1 MAVQEMRDILY
12 ENFENYRQGITW
24 DENRR
29 RPFEALGGN
38 APVIHNVVNANV
50 RQLPIY
56 LANGGKVNIDTV
68 EDLVG
73 LQNSIKAAHNGLQ
86 RLKKYIMSRSNA
98 ERFVYQRCLGWGGF
112 GLATVFDVRDED
124 GQRIR
129 GVVVKM
135 LLDNDEKLLKEEI
148 DACMS
153 LLHLYT
159 TSLMM
164 HIHAR
169 SEHILQLAEADREL
183 LDEEEDPP
191 VEAAVA
197 RRRRRRADYEIR
209 RRPRK
214 PVIPM
219 IMLELLEN
227 GDLSHFIVKVRER
240 YDTIPNRVLWRFF
253 LCLVR
258 MCIGLT
264 YPPDRREEYNGLPG
278 PIKETVPD
286 PLKRNPSRIV
296 HFDIDPK
303 NVLIG
308 DFVGDNH
315 EVTPLL
321 KLGDFG
327 LATEVADN
335 GTNP

>member
-1 MAVQEMRDILY
+1 MPMRFRRSLLSIFTNFAPITIIALDFPLLDTFQTHLSSRGRGPKHTVEMAVQEMRDILY

-164 HIHAR
+164 H
-169 SEHILQLAEADREL
+169 
-183 LDEEEDPP
+183 
-191 VEAAVA
+191 
-197 RRRRRRADYEIR
+197 
-209 RRPRK
+209 
-214 PVIPM
+214 
-219 IMLELLEN
+219 
-227 GDLSHFIVKVRER
+227 VR
-240 YDTIPNRVLWRFF
+240 
-253 LCLVR
+253 
-258 MCIGLT
+258 
-264 YPPDRREEYNGLPG
+264 
-278 PIKETVPD
+278 
-286 PLKRNPSRIV
+286 
-296 HFDIDPK
+296 
-303 NVLIG
+303 
-308 DFVGDNH
+308 
-315 EVTPLL
+315 
-321 KLGDFG
+321 
-327 LATEVADN
+327 
-335 GTNP
+335 